1 MEKVYKSL
9 EKFKKKREQDAIKE
23 KLRIQKSRC
32 SCTSIVKCKNCQ
44 TKRYKKLMLEK
55 QITLKQKQRTI
66 NQNKSIHKWFDEI
79 ASECRDKGIT
89 IKVLL
94 DVFKNEG
101 IYPDKET
108 IKLLFQVVAKAM
120 FEKSKT
126 SELTTAE
133 LTKTAEQFTVAMAK
147 SGIETPFPSI
157 EQMDNYLESYEYRG

>member
-1 MEKVYKSL
+1 MKTYKAL
-9 EKFKKKREQDAIKE
+9 DQVKKKWEKE
-23 KLRIQKSRC
+23 NPP
-32 SCTSIVKCKNCQ
+32 CTCNAVVKCKNCEKKDS
-44 TKRYKKLMLEK
+44 TRTYK
-55 QITLKQKQRTI
+55 
-66 NQNKSIHKWFDEI
+66 QNRSIHKWFDEI
-79 ASECRDKGIT
+79 ATECRDKGIT
-89 IKVLL
+89 IKILL

-108 IKLLFQVVAKAM
+108 IKLLFQFVAKAM